1 MFFFFFFVYVVKFM
15 VFMVLKGVF
24 FFSFFIYG
32 VLKYLYG
39 ELHEVI
45 QVLYSVGLYR
55 YIFQL
60 SLVKKIN

>member
-1 MFFFFFFVYVVKFM
+1 MFFLLLFCIRGLVHGVYGVKGS
-15 VFMVLKGVF
+15 V
-24 FFSFFIYG
+24 FFIYG

-55 YIFQL
+55 YISQL